1 VLNFIQTAQPGDAL
15 ALSTDACCEMRQGI
29 WLQAERAVYLRAER
43 AMAWRDLMVYCEN
56 EVPKIVRHGGAAEV
70 LRVAHQFALRTG
82 REVMA

>member
-1 VLNFIQTAQPGDAL
+1 MTLRNRVLEFIQNAQPGDAL

-29 WLQAERAVYLRAER
+29 CLRAER
-43 AMAWRDLMVYCEN
+43 QPGVARELMIYCEN
-56 EVPKIVRHGGAAEV
+56 EVPKIVGHGGAGEV